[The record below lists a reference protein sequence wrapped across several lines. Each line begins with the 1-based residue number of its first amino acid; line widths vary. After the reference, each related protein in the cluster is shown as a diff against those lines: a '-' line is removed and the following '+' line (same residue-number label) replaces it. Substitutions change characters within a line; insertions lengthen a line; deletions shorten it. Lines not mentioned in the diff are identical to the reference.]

1 MGSPPAAVSRRRCRF
16 HRVRSAP
23 VQSSHSRQHARHR
36 ASRCVNKNGTIWQRV
51 VSPPSCSASPTLR
64 SGSAAASHR
73 SRQSEDHAGR
83 RRGDSGR
90 RGCAESGLAGVPPAV
105 WPLAAPCAENCGRR
119 RVEAKRTAASLVC
132 RRVRALPSKKTD
144 GHEYRG
150 RPDVT
155 YGNRKTE
162 VGRQPP
168 QTVSTHL
175 VLRAMLRSDDTL
187 RESHHPH
194 TTLHTLSRISR
205 ARIALTSTLSR
216 ASRRGTQY
224 TRSTSRVRGRNTGRG
239 HSW

>member
-1 MGSPPAAVSRRRCRF
+1 MASAQRRRRRGRWRWRVLGSACMGSPPAAVSRRRCRF

-132 RRVRALPSKKTD
+132 RRVRAL
-144 GHEYRG
+144 
-150 RPDVT
+150 
-155 YGNRKTE
+155 
-162 VGRQPP
+162 
-168 QTVSTHL
+168 
-175 VLRAMLRSDDTL
+175 RASVEKDR
-187 RESHHPH
+187 
-194 TTLHTLSRISR
+194 R
-205 ARIALTSTLSR
+205 ARIQ
-216 ASRRGTQY
+216 G
-224 TRSTSRVRGRNTGRG
+224 
-239 HSW
+239 